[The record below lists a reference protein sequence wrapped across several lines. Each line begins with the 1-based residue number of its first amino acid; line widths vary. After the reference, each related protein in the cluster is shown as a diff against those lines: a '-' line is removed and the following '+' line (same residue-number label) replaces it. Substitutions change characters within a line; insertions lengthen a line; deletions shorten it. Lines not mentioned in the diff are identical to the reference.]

1 MKHLGSQNGYIKQSL
16 GNWAKSM
23 GNNKIFKLGT
33 AGTFN
38 EQNNIPNGYCFGV
51 AKSLIYDKIKE
62 TLGLD

>member
-1 MKHLGSQNGYIKQSL
+1 
-16 GNWAKSM
+16 M
-23 GNNKIFKLGT
+23 GKNKIFISGT

-62 TLGLD
+62 